1 MKVITIPTVQVQPL
15 TPKYKGRPPKR
26 TPLNSMSL
34 DYLARKAQEVTESK
48 WWLNGHRDLLDMLFH
63 AGVMTVE
70 QMARLFYRERN
81 NPIERAKRDIIRLHR
96 AHLVDYTADVTG
108 VLDELGLP
116 HSKALC
122 LGRVGNVLVT
132 SQHEHDP
139 RNRRRIWALM
149 RPEYLAHNLLLA
161 ELVVRV
167 LTTYPSVA
175 FGGEA
180 ACTLSESKKIATD
193 HRTRKRKSAFRLLL
207 RPDGFFRWP
216 DGSMCLIEA
225 ERSRRYDFERIKEK
239 VERYN
244 NVLKHRRDL
253 WTLRWGVEK
262 FPPVLLLALD
272 PERHESR
279 MRKEIAD
286 NQVGFLFRT
295 WSDFLDHDDP
305 LAGWRFWRTGAEID
319 VGERMQT
326 QTKGN

>member
-1 MKVITIPTVQVQPL
+1 MKIITIPTVQSKPL
-15 TPKYKGRPPKR
+15 VPQYKGRPPGRK
-26 TPLNSMSL
+26 PLRSRSVQ
-34 DYLARKAQEVTESK
+34 YLTRKAHEATSSK
-48 WWLNGHRDLLDMLFH
+48 WWLNGHRDILDLLFH
-63 AGVMTVE
+63 VGVMTVD
-70 QMARLFYRERN
+70 QVARLFYRERN
-81 NPIERAKRDIIRLHR
+81 DPTRRAKSDIRRLFR
-96 AHLVDYTADVTG
+96 AHLVDYTTDVSA
-108 VLDELGLP
+108 VLDDLGLTQ
-116 HSKALC
+116 SRALC

-132 SQHEHDP
+132 SQHDHDP
-139 RNRRRIWALM
+139 RNRRRMWALM
-149 RPEYLAHNLLLA
+149 RPEYLAHNLMLA
-161 ELVVRV
+161 ELVVQ
-167 LTTYPSVA
+167 TQTCYPAVA

-180 ACTLSESKKIATD
+180 AGTLAEAKKVSPD
-193 HRTRKRKSAFRLLL
+193 HKRHNAAFRFLL

-216 DGSMCLIEA
+216 DGAVCLIEA
-225 ERSRRYDFERIKEK
+225 ERSRRYDFERIRQK

-244 NVLKHRRDL
+244 NVMKHRRDL

-272 PERHESR
+272 PERHEAR

-295 WSDFLDHDDP
+295 WSDFLEQDDP